1 MKTRT
6 YKLVIVNWL
15 IMMFAILTMANSQ
28 TTNPSY
34 SFPNISCGMD
44 DEIQSSSIVY
54 PYFPMTQDTLR
65 VLVVFVT
72 LVRRWVILKLTAQAL
87 LSIGL
92 LHRHIQN
99 QHGPIQ

>member
-1 MKTRT
+1 MITRT

-28 TTNPSY
+28 TANPSY

-54 PYFPMTQDTLR
+54 P
-65 VLVVFVT
+65 
-72 LVRRWVILKLTAQAL
+72 
-87 LSIGL
+87 
-92 LHRHIQN
+92 
-99 QHGPIQ
+99 